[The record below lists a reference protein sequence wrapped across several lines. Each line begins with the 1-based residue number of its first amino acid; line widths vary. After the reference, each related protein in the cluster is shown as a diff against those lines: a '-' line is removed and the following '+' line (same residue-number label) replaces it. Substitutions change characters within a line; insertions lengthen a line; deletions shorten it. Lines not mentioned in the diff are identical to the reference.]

1 MKKLLSAF
9 LSIGMLIIV
18 QVNSFSQEQDS
29 LIQLYPGI
37 GDTLNIFD
45 RNYFKFYS
53 QIDGFESAVYYIRDN
68 EFLVSKV
75 TYIEN
80 GIRADTTFVQPLST
94 LSTIRSRMKLLN
106 IENHKKFESPGK
118 AIITLKNGEKYNGEL
133 KMFSKDYLYLF
144 AEDNWV
150 YSTKN
155 ERYKIKLAD
164 VNNIIIAGESKV
176 LSSMGWGALIG
187 LAVGGVIG
195 FVGGA
200 TTDDPSGLFQLSTEE
215 GALFFGGFFG
225 LIGGIVGLIV
235 GLTSSTD
242 DELIQYNSQ
251 EELIKLN
258 DYAEYYFIYDE
269 VIENSYAE
277 IK

>member
-1 MKKLLSAF
+1 MKKLLSVC
-9 LSIGMLIIV
+9 LSVGVLIIA

-45 RNYFKFYS
+45 RNYFKFYP
-53 QIDGFESAVYYIRDN
+53 QFDGFEFAVYYTRDN

-106 IENHKKFESPGK
+106 IENRKKFKSPGE

-164 VNNIIIAGESKV
+164 VDSIIILGESKV

-200 TTDDPSGLFQLSTEE
+200 TADEQSGFINFSTEE
-215 GALFFGGFFG
+215 GALFLGGFFG
-225 LIGGIVGLIV
+225 LIGGIVGLIA
-235 GLTSSTD
+235 GLSSSTD
-242 DELIQYNSQ
+242 DEFIQYNSQ
-251 EELIKLN
+251 EELIRLN

-269 VIENSYAE
+269 VIENIYPE

>member
-9 LSIGMLIIV
+9 LSIGVLIIA

-29 LIQLYPGI
+29 LIQLYLGI
-37 GDTLNIFD
+37 GDTLNSFD
-45 RNYFKFYS
+45 RNYFKFYPK
-53 QIDGFESAVYYIRDN
+53 IEGFEFAVYYTRDN

-75 TYIEN
+75 SYIEN
-80 GIRADTTFVQPLST
+80 GIRADTSFVLPLSA
-94 LSTIRSRMKLLN
+94 LSRMRSRMEQLD
-106 IENHKKFESPGK
+106 IENRKKVESPRE
-118 AIITLKNGEKYNGEL
+118 AFITLKNGEKYKGEL

-155 ERYKIKLAD
+155 KRYKIKIAD
-164 VNNIIIAGESKV
+164 VDSIIILGESKA
-176 LSSMGWGALIG
+176 LSSMGWGALFG
-187 LAVGGVIG
+187 LVLGGVIG
-195 FVGGA
+195 FA
-200 TTDDPSGLFQLSTEE
+200 SGSDSKGFVRFSAEE
-215 GALFFGGFFG
+215 KALGLGGFFG
-225 LIGGIVGLIV
+225 FIGGIVGLIA
-235 GLTSSTD
+235 GLVSSTD
-242 DELIQYNSQ
+242 DEFIQYSSQ
-251 EELIKLN
+251 EELIRLN